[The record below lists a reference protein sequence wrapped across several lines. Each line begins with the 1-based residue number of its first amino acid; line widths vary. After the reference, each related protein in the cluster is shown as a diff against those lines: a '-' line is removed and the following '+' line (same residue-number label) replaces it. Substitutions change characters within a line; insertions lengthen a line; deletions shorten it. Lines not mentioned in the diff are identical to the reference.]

1 MTDALQAKLWA
12 IYDDHIFAWS
22 LGISRLQLQ
31 TDNLMA
37 ENLLKNATATSNSF
51 SVLAKK
57 ALGSSCQP
65 LILKFSPPELLPLLS
80 TDKRGAS
87 MDHDHGVTPIEANLG
102 G

>member
-51 SVLAKK
+51 SVVRAIVTLLQHAWVVD
-57 ALGSSCQP
+57 
-65 LILKFSPPELLPLLS
+65 ILWIPRAGNDP
-80 TDKRGAS
+80 
-87 MDHDHGVTPIEANLG
+87 AN
-102 G
+102 